1 MASLKDQLLKT
12 GLTDKHSVKSTRKK
26 KSPKLA
32 KKARGTEYSEGVKL
46 VGQAQREKAVRDTE
60 LNRVRQSK
68 VEKKAQNAQI
78 KQLIDTSKI
87 DRADGE
93 LTYNFVFE
101 GKVSTIHVTSDQQ
114 KQLTRDQICIVN
126 NGGDETSRRFELVP
140 KVVADK
146 IAQRDERYVLINQ
159 TSNESSQDNSGID
172 DDPYADYQI
181 PDDLI
186 W

>member
-12 GLTDKHSVKSTRKK
+12 GLTDKHSVKSARKK
-26 KSPKLA
+26 KMPKLA
-32 KKARGTEYSEGVKL
+32 KKARGMERSEGVKL
-46 VGQAQREKAVRDTE
+46 AEQARLEKVDRDTE

-68 VEKKAQNAQI
+68 SEQRAQYAQI

-93 LTYNFVFE
+93 LSYNFIFE

-114 KQLTRDQICIVN
+114 KQLARDQIRVVN
-126 NGGDETSRRFELVP
+126 TGGDGASRRFEIVP
-140 KVVADK
+140 KVVAEK
-146 IAQRDERYVLINQ
+146 VAERDAGCVIDNQ
-159 TSNESSQDNSGID
+159 ANKHPSKEIEGTD

-181 PDDLI
+181 PDDLT